1 MLGIS
6 LRRPKVIAA
15 ALVAATLA
23 TVLGSGTPSV
33 FADGGGRPT
42 PDEGHGDRPT
52 IVLVHGAWADGSSW
66 NGEIRRLQARGFD
79 VQVAPQPNRGPSID
93 TGYLKD
99 FLSTIEGPIV
109 LAGHSYGGFVIS
121 DAATGNSNVKAL
133 VFVDAFA
140 PDTGETLEELTA
152 GSGSILE
159 PALTDPTSV
168 FRLVPFPGAPEGAV
182 DAYVLPKVF
191 INGFA
196 NGLPRRQAEV
206 LAVTQTALAT
216 NALTEPATEP
226 AWKTIPVWAVIGTED
241 RVIPPARQEEMME
254 RAGAD
259 ITRID
264 AGHLGL
270 ISHPD
275 QVTKV
280 ILEAARTTT

>member
-6 LRRPKVIAA
+6 LRRPKII
-15 ALVAATLA
+15 AATLA
-23 TVLGSGTPSV
+23 AATLITALGAATPHVLADSGP
-33 FADGGGRPT
+33 RPT
-42 PDEGHGDRPT
+42 PNGGHDTKPT

-66 NGEIRRLQARGFD
+66 SGEISRLQARGFE
-79 VQVAPQPNRGPSID
+79 VQVAPQPSRGPTID
-93 TGYLKD
+93 SGYLED

-109 LAGHSYGGFVIS
+109 LAAHSYGGFIAS

-140 PDTGETLEELTA
+140 PDEGETVEELTA
-152 GSGSILE
+152 GSGSVLE

-182 DAYVLPKVF
+182 DTYVLPEVF
-191 INGFA
+191 ITGFA
-196 NGLPRRQAEV
+196 NDLPRRQAAV

-216 NALTEPATEP
+216 NALAEPATEP
-226 AWKTIPVWAVIGTED
+226 AWKTIPSWAVIGTED
-241 RVIPPARQEEMME
+241 RVIPPARQEEMMN
-254 RAGAD
+254 RAGAR

-264 AGHLGL
+264 ASHLGL

-275 QVTKV
+275 EVTEV
-280 ILEAARTTT
+280 ILEAARATV

>member
-6 LRRPKVIAA
+6 LRRPKTI
-15 ALVAATLA
+15 AATLA
-23 TVLGSGTPSV
+23 AATLVTVLGSSAPHV
-33 FADGGGRPT
+33 FADGGVRPT
-42 PDEGHGDRPT
+42 PDRGHDGRPT

-66 NGEIRRLQARGFD
+66 SGEIRRLQARGFE
-79 VQVAPQPNRGPSID
+79 VQVAPQPSRGPTID
-93 TGYLKD
+93 SGYLKD
-99 FLSTIEGPIV
+99 FLSTIEGPVVI
-109 LAGHSYGGFVIS
+109 AAHSYGGFVTS
-121 DAATGNSNVKAL
+121 DAATGNKNVKAI

-140 PDTGETLEELTA
+140 PDKGETVEELTA

-168 FRLVPFPGAPEGAV
+168 FKLVPFPGAPEGAA

-191 INGFA
+191 IPGFA

-216 NALTEPATEP
+216 NALAVPATEP

-241 RVIPPARQEEMME
+241 RVIPPASQEAMMK

-259 ITRID
+259 ITKID

-270 ISHPD
+270 ISHPGE
-275 QVTKV
+275 VTEV
-280 ILEAARTTT
+280 ILEAARTTA

>member
-1 MLGIS
+1 MLRIS

-15 ALVAATLA
+15 ALAAATLV
-23 TVLGSGTPSV
+23 TVLGSSTPSV
-33 FADGGGRPT
+33 FADGGVRPT
-42 PDEGHGDRPT
+42 PDEGHRSRPT

-79 VQVAPQPNRGPSID
+79 VQVAPQPGRGPSID
-93 TGYLKD
+93 SGYLKD

-121 DAATGNSNVKAL
+121 DAATGNKNVKAL

-140 PDTGETLEELTA
+140 PDKGETVEELTA

-168 FRLVPFPGAPEGAV
+168 FRLVPFPGAPEGAA

-191 INGFA
+191 IPGFA

-216 NALTEPATEP
+216 NALGEPATEP
-226 AWKTIPVWAVIGTED
+226 AWKTIPAWAVVGTED
-241 RVIPPARQEEMME
+241 LVIPPARQEEMMK

-275 QVTKV
+275 QVTRV
-280 ILEAARTTT
+280 ILEAARTTA

>member
-15 ALVAATLA
+15 TIVAATVV
-23 TVLGSGTPSV
+23 TVVGSAAPHV
-33 FADGGGRPT
+33 FADGGVQPH
-42 PDEGHGDRPT
+42 PDRGHDSRPT

-66 NGEIRRLQARGFD
+66 SGEVRRLQARGFD

-93 TGYLKD
+93 SGYLKD
-99 FLSTIEGPIV
+99 FLATIEGPIV
-109 LAGHSYGGFVIS
+109 LAAHSYGGFVAS
-121 DAATGNSNVKAL
+121 DAATGNENVKAL

-140 PDTGETLEELTA
+140 PDEGETVEELTA

-168 FRLVPFPGAPEGAV
+168 FKLVPFPGAPAGAV
-182 DAYVLPKVF
+182 DAYVLPEVF
-191 INGFA
+191 IKGFA
-196 NGLPRRQAEV
+196 NGLPRREAKV

-216 NALTEPATEP
+216 NALAEPATEP

-241 RVIPPARQEEMME
+241 LVIPPARQEEMMK

-259 ITRID
+259 ITRIE

-270 ISHPD
+270 ISHPRE
-275 QVTKV
+275 VTEV

>member
-1 MLGIS
+1 M
-6 LRRPKVIAA
+6 
-15 ALVAATLA
+15 
-23 TVLGSGTPSV
+23 
-33 FADGGGRPT
+33 
-42 PDEGHGDRPT
+42 
-52 IVLVHGAWADGSSW
+52 HGAWADGSSW

>member
-6 LRRPKVIAA
+6 LRRPKTIAATIAA
-15 ALVAATLA
+15 ATLV
-23 TVLGSGTPSV
+23 TVLGSAAPGV
-33 FADGGGRPT
+33 YADGGAHPT
-42 PDEGHGDRPT
+42 PDQGHGTRPT

-66 NGEIRRLQARGFD
+66 NGEISRLQARGLD
-79 VQVAPQPNRGPSID
+79 VQVAPQPGRGPSID
-93 TGYLKD
+93 SGYLKD

-109 LAGHSYGGFVIS
+109 IAAHSYGGFVAS
-121 DAATGNSNVKAL
+121 DAATGNNNVKAL
-133 VFVDAFA
+133 VFVDAYA
-140 PDTGETLEELTA
+140 PDKGETVEELTA

-168 FRLVPFPGAPEGAV
+168 FKLVPFPGAPEGAA

-196 NGLPRRQAEV
+196 NGLPRRQAQV

-216 NALTEPATEP
+216 NTLGEPATEP
-226 AWKTIPVWAVIGTED
+226 AWKTIPSWAVIGTED
-241 RVIPPARQEEMME
+241 LVIPPARQEEMMK

-270 ISHPD
+270 ISNPGE
-275 QVTKV
+275 VTEV
-280 ILEAARTTT
+280 ILEAARTTA

>member
-6 LRRPKVIAA
+6 LRRRKVIAA
-15 ALVAATLA
+15 AFAAATLA

-33 FADGGGRPT
+33 FADGGVQPT
-42 PDEGHGDRPT
+42 PDEGHHTRPT

-79 VQVAPQPNRGPSID
+79 VQVAPQPGRGPSID
-93 TGYLKD
+93 SGYLKD
-99 FLSTIEGPIV
+99 FLSTIDGPIV

-121 DAATGNSNVKAL
+121 DAATGNRNVKAL

-140 PDTGETLEELTA
+140 PDKGETVEELTA

-168 FRLVPFPGAPEGAV
+168 FRLVPFPGAPEGAA

-191 INGFA
+191 IPGFA

-206 LAVTQTALAT
+206 LAATQTALAT
-216 NALTEPATEP
+216 NALGEPATEP
-226 AWKTIPVWAVIGTED
+226 AWKTIPAWAVVGTED

>member
-6 LRRPKVIAA
+6 LRRPKTIAA
-15 ALVAATLA
+15 AIATATLV
-23 TVLGSGTPSV
+23 TVLGSAAPGV
-33 FADGGGRPT
+33 YADGGVQPT
-42 PDEGHGDRPT
+42 PEREHDTKPT

-66 NGEIRRLQARGFD
+66 SGEVSRLQARGFE

-93 TGYLKD
+93 SGYLKD

-109 LAGHSYGGFVIS
+109 LAAHSYGGFVAS
-121 DAATGNSNVKAL
+121 DAATGNRNVKAL

-140 PDTGETLEELTA
+140 PDKGETLEELTA
-152 GSGSILE
+152 GSGSVLE

-168 FRLVPFPGAPEGAV
+168 FKLVPFPGAPEGAV
-182 DAYVLPKVF
+182 DSYVLPKIF

-206 LAVTQTALAT
+206 LAVSQVALAT
-216 NALTEPATEP
+216 NALAEPATEP
-226 AWKTIPVWAVIGTED
+226 AWKTIPSWAVIGTED
-241 RVIPPARQEEMME
+241 RVIPPASQEEMMK

-270 ISHPD
+270 ISHPGE
-275 QVTKV
+275 VTEV
-280 ILEAARTTT
+280 ILEAARATA

>member
-6 LRRPKVIAA
+6 LRRPKTIAA
-15 ALVAATLA
+15 AIAAATLV
-23 TVLGSGTPSV
+23 TVLGSAAPHV
-33 FADGGGRPT
+33 YADGGGKPS
-42 PDEGHGDRPT
+42 PDRGHDSRPT
-52 IVLVHGAWADGSSW
+52 IVLVHGAWAEGSSW
-66 NGEIRRLQARGFD
+66 SGEVSRLQARGFD

-93 TGYLKD
+93 SGYLKD

-109 LAGHSYGGFVIS
+109 LAAHSYGGFVVS
-121 DAATGNSNVKAL
+121 DAATGNDNVKAL

-140 PDTGETLEELTA
+140 PDKGETLEQLTA

-168 FRLVPFPGAPEGAV
+168 FKLVPFPGAPEGAV
-182 DAYVLPKVF
+182 DAYVLPKIF

-206 LAVTQTALAT
+206 LAVSQSALAT
-216 NALTEPATEP
+216 NALGEPATEP
-226 AWKTIPVWAVIGTED
+226 AWKTKPVWAVIGTED

-275 QVTKV
+275 QVTRV
-280 ILEAARTTT
+280 ILEAARTTA